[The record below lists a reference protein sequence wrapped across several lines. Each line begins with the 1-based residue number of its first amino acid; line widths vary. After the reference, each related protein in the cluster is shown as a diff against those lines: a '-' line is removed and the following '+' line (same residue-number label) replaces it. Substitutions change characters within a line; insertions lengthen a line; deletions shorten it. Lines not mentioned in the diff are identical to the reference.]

1 MLSGILFRGHRS
13 HTYFHVLVA
22 LPVIKET
29 LLRSDREHKNGSVSC
44 EENSID
50 AGFGRGTFAP
60 LPEYFLSLDVR
71 LLKM

>member
-1 MLSGILFRGHRS
+1 
-13 HTYFHVLVA
+13 
-22 LPVIKET
+22 VIKET
-29 LLRSDREHKNGSVSC
+29 LLRSDREHKNGSVAC